1 MPLWNPFR
9 KTDMSGEPT
18 AITTI
23 SRRLQQRREGYKESL
38 QQRADLMEKDTAL
51 LQQIAARDAHLDVAT
66 AGEQEELRREQELL
80 RQERGPISTRLQEIE
95 ASLPR
100 RVELIQEDEYLLEEA
115 KFRQKISDREG

>member
-1 MPLWNPFR
+1 
-9 KTDMSGEPT
+9 
-18 AITTI
+18 
-23 SRRLQQRREGYKESL
+23 
-38 QQRADLMEKDTAL
+38 MEKDTAL